1 MNVKKIIWIVPIIAH
16 IFFIISLLYYKI
28 KSYLSISFNSFYL
41 LTINII
47 SLSLFHLSIEIEF
60 FGSNKLFKIIF
71 SIIFFFSYII
81 RIKRILDFLSLSNIL
96 KLKNIKG
103 KEKSKILYGKAY
115 NSFEISSIILLVFLS
130 ATTIY
135 ISYIFQIIIK
145 EKHINE
151 IIPSIVSILLIYK
164 ILSSEM
170 KKKIKKTY
178 SIEILVFFLLFSN
191 CILFNFNFPQ
201 KVIFLQ
207 KILLY
212 LTEIL
217 FIIITSI
224 NCKFFSVNHI
234 YKQNCLINKK
244 LNSDFSLFINND
256 LCFQSFLS
264 FIRKKEKDSEL
275 MILLKLYLDI
285 NSYTLKTSIEEKNKD
300 AENIINYFN
309 NNKQLINN
317 INLIENFEKLEK
329 KDNDGNMFNEIYKLI
344 YTILNKKYEEYKKD
358 TEYKKLSAFL
368 DIIIY
373 LDEHIFNR
381 PFYLEYFQNEELE
394 VI

>member
-47 SLSLFHLSIEIEF
+47 SLSLFHFSIEIEF

-151 IIPSIVSILLIYK
+151 IISSIVSILLIYK

-191 CILFNFNFPQ
+191 CILFDFNFPQ

-207 KILLY
+207 RILLY

-224 NCKFFSVNHI
+224 NCKFFSINYI

-256 LCFQSFLS
+256 LCFHSFLS

-275 MILLKLYLDI
+275 MVLLKLYLDI
-285 NSYTLKTSIEEKNKD
+285 NSYTLKTSIEEKNKE

>member
-81 RIKRILDFLSLSNIL
+81 RIKRILDFISLSNIL

-151 IIPSIVSILLIYK
+151 IISAIVTILLIYK

-191 CILFNFNFPQ
+191 CILSNFNFPQ